1 MRYYR
6 IRITNLTIFVEVL
19 DLTKNN
25 IVFYDGDCG
34 FCNTS
39 VQFIL
44 KRRKNNSI
52 YFTPLQSDFAIDTL
66 KKNQKKINLDTI
78 YFLRKGKMYDKSSA
92 AFQMAKQL
100 KWPYPLAVVFYIVPR
115 LIRDGVY
122 DYIANRR
129 HKLKRGFCVI
139 PNEEEKQF
147 FI

>member
-1 MRYYR
+1 MD
-6 IRITNLTIFVEVL
+6 INLE
-19 DLTKNN
+19 KNN

-44 KRRKNNSI
+44 KRRKNNTF
-52 YFTPLQSDFAIDTL
+52 YFSPLQSKFAKNIL
-66 KKNQKKINLDTI
+66 KKHGKPINLDTI
-78 YFLRKGKMYDKSSA
+78 YYLSHGKVYGKSSA

-100 KWPYPLAVVFYIVPR
+100 KWPYPISVIFYIVPSF
-115 LIRDGVY
+115 IRDGVY

-129 HKLKRGFCVI
+129 HKLKSGFCLM
-139 PNEEEKQF
+139 PLEEEKQF